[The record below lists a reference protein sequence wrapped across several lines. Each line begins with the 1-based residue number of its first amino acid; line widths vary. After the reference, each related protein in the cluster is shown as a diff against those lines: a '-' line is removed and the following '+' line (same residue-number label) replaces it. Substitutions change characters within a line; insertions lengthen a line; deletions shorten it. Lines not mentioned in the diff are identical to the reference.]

1 MLCMFGHPERA
12 AAFSMKW
19 GESKGFTER
28 TVRRK
33 RRAPKGD
40 SKWSKCL
47 LMRKSASL
55 KEEWIIRVVLDSFQL
70 VYRLKIKGVRPFVW
84 VFFSS
89 LRTKCVL
96 LCLVFSVT
104 ERFDSN
110 WLKLYENLSSKS
122 RRAAGRT
129 SNGPPQR
136 RWWSTALF
144 IHPKEDFWPCQSIR
158 LALNPFQFFI
168 PLLISFLFF
177 VLINVSSRLW
187 GFLTNHHER
196 LSGILPH
203 FLWVDTKKTR

>member
-12 AAFSMKW
+12 AAFFYEVKRKQRIHREDS
-19 GESKGFTER
+19 EEEE
-28 TVRRK
+28 K
-33 RRAPKGD
+33 RRAPRGD

-70 VYRLKIKGVRPFVW
+70 VYRLKIKSVRPFVW

-96 LCLVFSVT
+96 FFQSLNALIQTDWNSTRISVPNQGEQQGGHLT
-104 ERFDSN
+104 VLIRDADD
-110 WLKLYENLSSKS
+110 LPLSV
-122 RRAAGRT
+122 
-129 SNGPPQR
+129 
-136 RWWSTALF
+136 
-144 IHPKEDFWPCQSIR
+144 IHPEEDFLPCQSIR
-158 LALNPFQFFI
+158 LALYPFQFFI
-168 PLLISFLFF
+168 PLLISFLFC
-177 VLINVSSRLW
+177 VLVNVSSRLW

-203 FLWVDTKKTR
+203 FLWVDTKETR

>member
-12 AAFSMKW
+12 VAFSMKW
-19 GESKGFTER
+19 RESKGFTER

-70 VYRLKIKGVRPFVW
+70 VYRLKIKSVRPFVW
-84 VFFSS
+84 VFFLKPES
-89 LRTKCVL
+89 KMC
-96 LCLVFSVT
+96 CFFFFSVT
-104 ERFDSN
+104 ECFDSN
-110 WLKLYENLSSKS
+110 WLKLYEDLSSKS

-129 SNGPPQR
+129 SDCPHQR
-136 RWWSTALF
+136 RRWSTALV
-144 IHPKEDFWPCQSIR
+144 IHPKEDFLPCDSIR
-158 LALNPFQFFI
+158 LALSPFQFFI

-177 VLINVSSRLW
+177 CPGQCQFQVM
-187 GFLTNHHER
+187 R
-196 LSGILPH
+196 LSHKSSWKAFRHSTTFFMSGY
-203 FLWVDTKKTR
+203 